1 MKEKELVT
9 LGNDKEQSL
18 GALLPL
24 EKLGKL
30 SLASYYRKNFKK
42 NTQVVNE
49 KKRHL
54 QTQEITK
61 QNAEF
66 VISTIA

>member
-54 QTQEITK
+54 
-61 QNAEF
+61 
-66 VISTIA
+66 